1 MSTRPSRPWQCRSRY
16 ANSPSGFNRIEGD
29 RGLTLNKKKAE
40 NGNWQRTSVVGIGA
54 SAGGIEALREFFDAV
69 AEDIGLAYVVI
80 AHLAPG
86 HKSELAPILGRRT
99 KMPVIEVSDKPLEL
113 KADHVYVMPPDRKLE
128 IDDTTIGATPFDDPQ
143 ARRTAIDLFFRS
155 LAASHGDGFAIVL
168 SGGGSDGA
176 VGAKAVKEAGGLV
189 LVQDPREA
197 EHEGMPRS
205 VIAAEVADIVLPVRE
220 LATRLK
226 DLARHKEKLAPLM
239 PADPDDTRIGEDE
252 EVVLKRIF
260 DLVRLRTNHDF
271 SRYKRATILRR
282 LGRRMQ
288 LNHCASLEQ
297 YLTLLKDKAEEVQS
311 LFDDLLISVTSF
323 FRDPAAWEA
332 LRRDVIVP
340 LVEHAQ
346 PNQPIR
352 VWVPGCATGEE
363 AYTLAILFREEMSR
377 RDVPI
382 ELVIFGSDVDQGALA
397 TAREGLYPTA
407 IAADVS
413 EARLARY
420 FRAEG
425 DHYRISSEIRDSV
438 VFAAHSVLRDPPFSK
453 LHLIS
458 CRNLL
463 IYLDRELQQQLQ
475 NVFRYGLRDDGYLFI
490 GVSETADP
498 DLFEPI
504 DKQHRLLR
512 ARARTSGPAMRL
524 PQLPAAP
531 LVNPAADRGR
541 ERGMRLRRSAA
552 EIHVAMLEE
561 TAPPSVVVDEHWG
574 VEHLSESAGRYLQ
587 PRGGPPSQVITEL
600 VRPELVDELRSALHR
615 AFELHEPCLSAFVPV
630 RFNGSPHLVAV
641 LVQPRVREEGRDAR
655 VLVTFL
661 EAGKAEPREGGGER
675 VETNDSVLL
684 ALRDKL
690 RIAEQ
695 RLETMRQEHGLAYED
710 LRAANEE
717 LQSLNEEYRST
728 TEELET
734 SKEELQSV
742 NEELQTVNHELKMK
756 LEEVSRANNDLENF
770 MSATDIPMLFLD
782 KNLGIKRY
790 TAPLRQIFSVKSH
803 DHGRPIADLT
813 HNMEYQDLE
822 QDAARVLQELV
833 PIERQIKLRTGDP
846 IMVRIRPYRTAEDR
860 IDGVVVTF
868 VKPLGSP

>member
-1 MSTRPSRPWQCRSRY
+1 MS
-16 ANSPSGFNRIEGD
+16 ANQKLE
-29 RGLTLNKKKAE
+29 KAA
-40 NGNWQRTSVVGIGA
+40 NAQRVTVVGIGA

-69 AEDIGLAYVVI
+69 PANLGVAYVVI
-80 AHLAPG
+80 VHLAPD
-86 HKSELAPILGRRT
+86 HNSELAAIIGRRT
-99 KMPVIEVSDKPLEL
+99 KMPVAEVSDHKLEL
-113 KADHVYVMPPDRKLE
+113 KPDHVYVISPDNKLE
-128 IDDTTIGATPFDDPQ
+128 ISDTSIAAAPFEGPQ
-143 ARRTAIDLFFRS
+143 GRRTAIDVFFRS
-155 LAASHGDGFAIVL
+155 LAESHGDGFAIVL

-197 EHEGMPRS
+197 AHEGMPRA
-205 VIAAEVADIVLPVRE
+205 VIAAEIADLVLPVRE
-220 LATRLK
+220 IAARLGK
-226 DLARHKEKLAPLM
+226 LVKHKEQLAPLLPP
-239 PADPDDTRIGEDE
+239 PAGEATIGDEDE
-252 EVVLKRIF
+252 LALKRIF

-282 LGRRMQ
+282 LARRMQ
-288 LNHCASLEQ
+288 LNHRTSLDH
-297 YLTLLKDKAEEVQS
+297 YLTLLKDRPEEVQA

-332 LRRDVIVP
+332 LRTHAIGP

-352 VWVPGCATGEE
+352 AWVPGCATGEE
-363 AYTLAILFREEMSR
+363 AYTLAILFRDEITR
-377 RDVPI
+377 RDLPV
-382 ELVIFGSDVDQGALA
+382 ELIIFASDVDQGALA
-397 TAREGLYPTA
+397 TAREGVYPAA
-407 IAADVS
+407 IVADVS

-420 FRAEG
+420 FRTEG

-453 LHLIS
+453 LHLVS

-475 NVFRYGLRDDGYLFI
+475 SVFRYGLRDDGYLFI

-498 DLFEPI
+498 ELFEPL
-504 DKQHRLLR
+504 DKQHRLFR
-512 ARARTSGPAMRL
+512 ARPRAPGPVMRL
-524 PQLPAAP
+524 PQLPAMP
-531 LVNPAADRGR
+531 MLPPTVDRGR
-541 ERGMRLRRSAA
+541 ERGMRARPSPA
-552 EIHVAMLEE
+552 EIHIETLEE
-561 TAPPSVVVDEHWG
+561 LAPPSVLVDEHWSI
-574 VEHLSESAGRYLQ
+574 EHLSESAGRYLQ
-587 PRGGPPSQVITEL
+587 PRGGPPTQVITEL
-600 VRPELVDELRSALHR
+600 VRPELVDELRSGLHR
-615 AFELHEPCLSAFVPV
+615 AFELREPCLSSFVPV
-630 RFNGSPHLVAV
+630 RFNGTPQLVGM
-641 LVQPRVREEGRDAR
+641 LIQPRPREEGHQQH
-655 VLVTFL
+655 VVVIFL
-661 EAGKAEPREGGGER
+661 EGGKADPGDNPGRGESS
-675 VETNDSVLL
+675 DSIVL

-695 RLETMRQEHGLAYED
+695 RLETMRQEHGMAYED

-770 MSATDIPMLFLD
+770 MAATDIPMLFLD
-782 KNLGIKRY
+782 RNLGIKRY
-790 TAPLRQIFSVKSH
+790 TAPLRQIFNIKSH
-803 DHGRPIADLT
+803 DHGRPIGDLT
-813 HNMEYQDLE
+813 HNMEYPDLE
-822 QDAARVLQELV
+822 RDAARVLHALS
-833 PIERQIKLRTGDP
+833 PIERRMKLRTGEQL
-846 IMVRIRPYRTAEDR
+846 IVRIRPYRTAEDK

-868 VKPLGSP
+868 VPAVDA